1 MVFVNF
7 WWFKEFWC
15 YCIVVHVLLKNEWRH
30 NVCDVSKVTKNR
42 ACGDCTLILSSK
54 YARQTHKVILMPS
67 KSFSLVLMPSK
78 FLFAYARQTHSR
90 AYPVKIPFRIRP
102 PDSQVVLIPSKFIFA
117 YCTPA
122 RLTRSCLS
130 RQNSFS
136 SGRLRKI
143 DNLLTV
149 RFRMQNPWQN
159 HLLRSDLSY
168 LKKHPPP

>member
-1 MVFVNF
+1 MRRIQGDKKSRLRRLYINFVV
-7 WWFKEFWC
+7 K
-15 YCIVVHVLLKNEWRH
+15 IRPPDSQGHP
-30 NVCDVSKVTKNR
+30 
-42 ACGDCTLILSSK
+42 
-54 YARQTHKVILMPS
+54 YAVKI
-67 KSFSLVLMPSK
+67 
-78 FLFAYARQTHSR
+78 LFARPYA
-90 AYPVKIPFRIRP
+90 VKIPFRIRP

-159 HLLRSDLSY
+159 HLFRSDLSY
-168 LKKHPPP
+168 LKKPPPP

>member
-1 MVFVNF
+1 MYATYPGDKKSRLRRLYINFVV
-7 WWFKEFWC
+7 K
-15 YCIVVHVLLKNEWRH
+15 IRPPDSQGHP
-30 NVCDVSKVTKNR
+30 
-42 ACGDCTLILSSK
+42 
-54 YARQTHKVILMPS
+54 YA
-67 KSFSLVLMPSK
+67 
-78 FLFAYARQTHSR
+78 
-90 AYPVKIPFRIRP
+90 VKIPFRIRP
-102 PDSQVVLIPSKFIFA
+102 PDSQVVLIPSKFLFAYARQTHRSCLSRQNSFSHTPPPDSQVVLIPSNFIFA

-168 LKKHPPP
+168 LKKHPPPLKKHRFL

>member
-1 MVFVNF
+1 MYATYPGDKKSRLRRLYINFVVKIRPPDSQGHPYSVKILF
-7 WWFKEFWC
+7 ARPYAVKIPFR
-15 YCIVVHVLLKNEWRH
+15 IRPPDSQVV
-30 NVCDVSKVTKNR
+30 
-42 ACGDCTLILSSK
+42 LI
-54 YARQTHKVILMPS
+54 
-67 KSFSLVLMPSK
+67 PSK
-78 FLFAYARQTHSR
+78 FLFAYARQTHRSCLSR
-90 AYPVKIPFRIRP
+90 QNSFSHTPP

-159 HLLRSDLSY
+159 PLLRSDLSY
-168 LKKHPPP
+168 LKKPPP